1 MTDLTPTGTTALYES
16 GDQIR
21 AIDSDK
27 PRTPPLPPFVLGIAV
42 ALTYVLAAH
51 LGFRAAVVAEQV
63 TTVWAPT
70 GIALATLLLWGVR
83 FWPAVWV
90 GAFLAN
96 VGTDAP
102 LWTAAAIASGNTLES
117 ISASV
122 ALGRLPHFDLRH
134 RRVRDVVAFI
144 GIAACASTSVSAT
157 IGVTALCASAVQPWE
172 RFGALWMDWWLG
184 DALGAIVIA
193 PVILTVVSERWSRRR
208 RLEAVAFI
216 AASVAVT
223 YVVFGL
229 QLGLGVRPLEFI
241 VFPVVIAATV
251 VSGPAVTALAVVG
264 ASSVAIWYTVR
275 GMGPFASGD
284 LHESLVLLQT
294 FLGVLAA
301 TAMLLA
307 AALAERH
314 VSEQRAKDTAKVL
327 KRREEM
333 LRLAQRAGGVATFE
347 WDFRN
352 QVANCSA
359 EFFDTF
365 GLPARDGRMTGADWG
380 QLVHPDD
387 RERMAGHLARVI
399 NGEEP
404 ATADY
409 RIIRSDGATR
419 WLAYA
424 GQLQTTHDGDRLL
437 GVVVDI
443 TDRKAAEAALRQ
455 EVEVRTMLAQ
465 VGASLA
471 GELRTEKL
479 LQAVTDTATKLT
491 SAEFGAFFYNMT
503 DERGDSYSLYTLAG
517 APKEAFAAFPHPRAT
532 KVFGPT
538 FRGESC
544 IRLEDVTKDPRF
556 GQNAPFYGMPA
567 GHLPVRSYLAVPV
580 VGRDDAVL
588 GGLFFGHPQPGVFT
602 ERHELLASGV
612 AAWAAIAIDNA
623 RLYQEIE
630 RANRL
635 KDEFLATLSHELRT
649 PLNAVLGWVHM
660 LREETMQPSMRQKA
674 LESVERNARAQ
685 AQLVEDLLDVSR
697 IVAGKLEIKADE
709 VDLAPVVTNAVDTV
723 RAGVSAK
730 RLQLNVVVPVDR
742 RIVVTGD
749 ADRLQQIVWNL
760 VTNAV
765 KFTPAG
771 GRVDVELRQVDSQA
785 EIVVRDTGQGIDPQ
799 LRPLLFQRFRQLDA
813 SKTRLHGGLGLGLSI
828 VRHLAEAHGG
838 HVTAES
844 EGEGRGSTFRVML
857 PVRAVNDMAKQ
868 PSVND
873 EPAPD
878 ALLEGVAA
886 LVVDD
891 DADARELIRYVLD
904 SRGAHVK
911 TAGSAGEALHLLA
924 THRFDVL
931 VADIGMPEQDG
942 LALIRVIREQAGPAY
957 RSIPAIAVTAYAAI
971 RERDE
976 ALGAGFQFHLS
987 KPVDP
992 DQLALAVATATT
1004 RAGPHEGA

>member
-1 MTDLTPTGTTALYES
+1 MRVINSDQPPT
-16 GDQIR
+16 
-21 AIDSDK
+21 
-27 PRTPPLPPFVLGIAV
+27 LPWRRFVLGIAV
-42 ALTYVLAAH
+42 SLAYVLAAH
-51 LGFRAAVVAEQV
+51 LGFRVAVVAEQI

-70 GIALATLLLWGVR
+70 GIALATLLLCGVR
-83 FWPAVWV
+83 FWPAVWA

-117 ISASV
+117 VAATV
-122 ALGRLPHFDLRH
+122 ALRKLPHFDVRLQG
-134 RRVRDVVAFI
+134 VRDAVAFI

-157 IGVTALCASAVQPWE
+157 IGVAALCASAVQPWE

-193 PVILTVVSERWSRRR
+193 PALLTVVSEPWSRRR
-208 RLEAVAFI
+208 TLEAAAF
-216 AASVAVT
+216 AVGSVLVT
-223 YVVFGL
+223 HVVFGL
-229 QLGLGVRPLEFI
+229 PPGLGIRPLEFI
-241 VFPVVIAATV
+241 VFPIVIAATV
-251 VSGPAVTALAVVG
+251 VSGPTVTSVAVVS
-264 ASSVAIWYTVR
+264 ASSVAIWHTVR
-275 GMGPFASGD
+275 GVGPFASPD

-294 FLGVLAA
+294 FMGVLAA

-314 VSEQRAKDTAKVL
+314 VSEQRARDTAEVL
-327 KRREEM
+327 QRREEM

-359 EFFDTF
+359 EFFGTF
-365 GLPARDGRMTGADWG
+365 GLPARDGRMTGAEWG
-380 QLVHPDD
+380 QFVHPDD
-387 RERMAGHLARVI
+387 RERMALHLARVI
-399 NGEEP
+399 NSEEP

-409 RIIRSDGATR
+409 RIIRSDGIAR
-419 WLAYA
+419 WLTYA
-424 GQLQTTHDGDRLL
+424 GQLQKTPDGDRLL

-443 TDRKAAEAALRQ
+443 TARKEAEAALRQ

-479 LQAVTDTATKLT
+479 LQAVTDTATTLT
-491 SAEFGAFFYNMT
+491 SAEFGAFFYNVS

-517 APKEAFAAFPHPRAT
+517 APKEAFASFPHPRAT

-544 IRLEDVTKDPRF
+544 LRLDDVTKDPRF
-556 GQNAPFYGMPA
+556 GHNAPFYGMPG

-580 VGRDDAVL
+580 VGRGDVVL
-588 GGLFFGHPQPGVFT
+588 GGLFFGHSQPAVFT
-602 ERHELLASGV
+602 QRHELLAAGV

-623 RLYQEIE
+623 RLYQEVE
-630 RANRL
+630 QANRL
-635 KDEFLATLSHELRT
+635 KDDFLATLSHELRT
-649 PLNAVLGWVHM
+649 PLNAVLGWAHM
-660 LREETMQPSMRQKA
+660 LREDTMQPSVRQKA
-674 LESVERNARAQ
+674 LEAVERNARAQ
-685 AQLVEDLLDVSR
+685 AQLVEDLLDISR
-697 IVAGKLEIKADE
+697 IVAGKLDIKADA
-709 VDLAPVVTNAVDTV
+709 VDLASVVTNAVDTV

-730 RLQLNVVVPVDR
+730 RLQLNVDVPVDR

-765 KFTPAG
+765 KFTPPG
-771 GRVDVELRQVDSQA
+771 GRVDVELRQVDSRA
-785 EIVVRDTGQGIDPQ
+785 EIVVRDTGRGIDPQ
-799 LRPLLFQRFRQLDA
+799 WLPLLFQRFRQLDA

-838 HVTAES
+838 NVIADS
-844 EGEGRGSTFRVML
+844 AGEGRGSTFRVMF
-857 PVRAVNDMAKQ
+857 PVRAVDDVAKQ
-868 PSVND
+868 PGAD
-873 EPAPD
+873 EEPPPD

-891 DADARELIRYVLD
+891 DADARELIRHVLD
-904 SRGAHVK
+904 SRGADVM
-911 TAGSAGEALHLLA
+911 TAASAGEALHLLA
-924 THRFDVL
+924 QHRFDVL

-942 LALIRVIREQAGPAY
+942 LALIRVIREQAAPAY

-976 ALGAGFQFHLS
+976 ALEAGFQFHLS

-992 DQLALAVATATT
+992 DQLALAVSTAITP
-1004 RAGPHEGA
+1004 AGRSEPV